1 MFGEATVI
9 SEELILP
16 HPRMKDRAFVLLP
29 LNEIAPQWVI
39 ASDLLKVN
47 GQVVRLVQSG
57 VNSTTT

>member
-1 MFGEATVI
+1 VI

-29 LNEIAPQWVI
+29 LNEIAPQWVS
-39 ASDLLKVN
+39 ASDLLQVN